1 MSSGLE
7 IRSSNEIKKTKGKTM
22 REPVH
27 VVCVTDE
34 DSGHEALY
42 IGGELRFSDNTVYAC
57 DIARE
62 TDGMVI
68 ELTHMSI
75 GLPSDQE
82 YPKQLGECLKWVRD
96 EGPED
101 PTDFGAELQRQI
113 DASPELAEAVFE
125 ASVEIDRESARYKEL
140 KKRVLEWLRE
150 KRDEDGS
157 GCCYGLK
164 TIADAMKC
172 TMGELVDWD
181 NDYGVLFDLGREG
194 NISWTA
200 GQECVYA
207 VGGRTTWDEF

>member
-1 MSSGLE
+1 MSEIILNPYQLECLVRYQSTGTFDDDLVAIEWLNAGPEGPGLYCW
-7 IRSSNEIKKTKGKTM
+7 S
-22 REPVH
+22 P
-27 VVCVTDE
+27 
-34 DSGHEALY
+34 
-42 IGGELRFSDNTVYAC
+42 
-57 DIARE
+57 
-62 TDGMVI
+62 
-68 ELTHMSI
+68 
-75 GLPSDQE
+75 E
-82 YPKQLGECLKWVRD
+82 YPDDDKEFL
-96 EGPED
+96 PEVSPNVIALEEKVGRERPD
-101 PTDFGAELQRQI
+101 ATDFGAELQRQI

-125 ASVEIDRESARYKEL
+125 ASVEIDRESVRYKEL

-200 GQECVYA
+200 GQDCVYA

>member
-1 MSSGLE
+1 MYCWS
-7 IRSSNEIKKTKGKTM
+7 
-22 REPVH
+22 P
-27 VVCVTDE
+27 
-34 DSGHEALY
+34 
-42 IGGELRFSDNTVYAC
+42 
-57 DIARE
+57 
-62 TDGMVI
+62 
-68 ELTHMSI
+68 
-75 GLPSDQE
+75 E
-82 YPKQLGECLKWVRD
+82 YPDDDKEFL
-96 EGPED
+96 PEVSPNVIALEEKVGRERPD
-101 PTDFGAELQRQI
+101 ATDFGAELQRQI

-125 ASVEIDRESARYKEL
+125 ASVEIDRESVRYKEL